1 MSRLPQTPS
10 ATVGPSGRRLVS
22 RLPQTPAAT
31 VGPYFS
37 IKLAEHRDM
46 AGPEC
51 AGVRIQV
58 EGRVLDGDGQGVEDA
73 LIEIWQANA
82 AGRYRHPAD
91 NRDELPLDESF
102 TGYGRAYSDF
112 ATGAYAFRTLKPGPV
127 PASGSGLQAPHLS
140 LIVTARGL
148 LNHLVT
154 RVYFGD
160 EAAANAADPVL
171 ASVPAD
177 RRPTLIAEPVAGRD
191 VATYRFD
198 VRLQGRDETV
208 FFDV

>member
-10 ATVGPSGRRLVS
+10 ATVGP
-22 RLPQTPAAT
+22 
-31 VGPYFS
+31 YFS
-37 IKLAEHRDM
+37 MKLVEHRDL
-46 AGPEC
+46 AGPEY
-51 AGVRIQV
+51 AGERIRV
-58 EGRVLDGDGQGVEDA
+58 EGRVLDGDGKGVEDA

-91 NRDELPLDESF
+91 TRDKLPLDEGF

-112 ATGAYAFRTLKPGPV
+112 TTGAYAFQTLKPGPV
-127 PASGSGLQAPHLS
+127 PAPGGGLQAPHLS

-148 LNHLVT
+148 LNHLFT

-171 ASVPAD
+171 ASVPAG
-177 RRPTLIAEPVAGRD
+177 RRPTLIARHVAGGD

-198 VRLQGRDETV
+198 VRLQGGDETV